1 MPGSA
6 QSVNTPAPG
15 PRFWASTP
23 EGSALLTSVT
33 LLIALG
39 VLMSY
44 STTAVQ
50 ALGESI
56 PRLAQRHTAGVVLAA
71 LTLVAAARV
80 PLQRWRRL
88 ALPLWFVG
96 VALLG
101 ATLLVG
107 HSANGAQRWLTIPGL
122 PMALQ
127 PAEFARLASVLAV
140 AALLARSMET
150 SGAGK
155 REVMRCA
162 LLAAAPV
169 ALLLLQPDFGS
180 AAVLVA
186 VLALLCFTAGVGLR
200 VMALPAGLAL
210 AGAVAYVSLRPYALA
225 RVRGFLDPWPNAQT
239 EGFQLVQSFV
249 AFGRGGLLGV
259 GLGDGRQ
266 KLHYLPE
273 AHTDFILAMIAEEI
287 GLVGVLLV
295 LGCFAVFARVSLR
308 VAARSREPFPLLLV
322 TGMMALGLVP
332 ALLNAA
338 VVMGLVPTTGLAL
351 PFLSHGSNSLI
362 CSALAV
368 GILLRASSADEPRPA
383 RRLVSRGRTRPR
395 TA

>member
-1 MPGSA
+1 MPGKA
-6 QSVNTPAPG
+6 RIENTPAPG

-39 VLMSY
+39 VVMIY
-44 STTAVQ
+44 STTAVHTR
-50 ALGESI
+50 GESI
-56 PRLAQRHTAGVVLAA
+56 PRLAQRHTAGVMLAA
-71 LTLVAAARV
+71 LVILLTSRI
-80 PLQRWRRL
+80 PLERWRNL
-88 ALPLWFVG
+88 AFPLWGGG
-96 VALLG
+96 VALLV

-107 HSANGAQRWLTIPGL
+107 QSANGAQRWLAIPGL

-127 PAEFARLASVLAV
+127 PAEFARLATVLVV
-140 AALLARSMET
+140 AALLARGMET
-150 SGAGK
+150 KGVGK

-162 LLAAAPV
+162 LLAATPV

-186 VLALLCFTAGVGLR
+186 VVALLCFTAGVGLR

-210 AGAVAYVSLRPYALA
+210 AGAVAYVYLNHYALA

-287 GLVGVLLV
+287 GLVGVLGV

-308 VAARSREPFPLLLV
+308 VAARSSDPYALLV
-322 TGMMALGLVP
+322 ATGMMALVLVP

-368 GILLRASSADEPRPA
+368 GILLRASSPDEQRPA
-383 RRLVSRGRTRPR
+383 RRLVPRSHTRRRT
-395 TA
+395 T

>member
-1 MPGSA
+1 MPRSA
-6 QSVNTPAPG
+6 QSVNAPAPG
-15 PRFWASTP
+15 RRFWAATP

-33 LLIALG
+33 LLITLG
-39 VLMSY
+39 VVMSY

-56 PRLAQRHTAGVVLAA
+56 PRLAQRHTAGVMLAA
-71 LTLVAAARV
+71 LVILAASRV

-88 ALPLWFVG
+88 AFPLWVAG
-96 VALLG
+96 VALLF

-140 AALLARSMET
+140 AALLARGMET
-150 SGAGK
+150 TGAGK

-169 ALLLLQPDFGS
+169 MLLLLQPDFGS

-210 AGAVAYVSLRPYALA
+210 AGAIAYVSMRTYALA
-225 RVRGFLDPWPNAQT
+225 RVRGFLDPWQNAQT

-308 VAARSREPFPLLLV
+308 VAARSREPFALLLV
-322 TGMMALGLVP
+322 TGMMALVMVP

-351 PFLSHGSNSLI
+351 PFLSHGSNSLV

-368 GILLRASSADEPRPA
+368 GILLRASSPDEQRPA
-383 RRLVSRGRTRPR
+383 RHLVPGGRSPR
-395 TA
+395 STS